1 MANRIVVDPI
11 TRIEGHLRIEADLE
25 GNTIKKA
32 YSAGTMVRGIELIL
46 KGRDPREAWAFAQ
59 RICGVCTS
67 VHALSSI
74 RAVED
79 ALEISV
85 PKNASLIRK
94 LMEGTIMVHDHVVH
108 FYQLHLLDWINPI
121 TALEANPQETAKL
134 ALTHSKAPKNS
145 VEYFNGV
152 LEKLKKLTASKQLGI
167 FTNGYWDHPDYK
179 LTPEENLLLLAHYLE
194 ALVWQSKLVQIH
206 TLFGG
211 KNPHPNY
218 LVGGVPAPINLNG
231 NAPINMDSL
240 EKVNTIIDDAIVF
253 VEEYY
258 LPDLKLIAKNYPKWF
273 EIGENLGNFLVLGEP
288 LYDSHRDNKWF
299 IPPTFIQNRDL
310 NNPQNIDYKQIKEY
324 ITHSW
329 YDYSVGDDKGL
340 HPFEGE
346 TNLHYTGPKPPFEH
360 LNTNEKYSWV
370 KAPRYKDYS
379 VETGPLARVVALY
392 ARDLHGIKAE
402 VDTLFSELNMPIEK
416 IYSTMGR
423 TLARG
428 LDAKLY
434 AHSMKKWFNELMQ
447 NIKSGDTKTANQEKW
462 QPSTWP
468 KDTKGYGIMEA
479 PRGSLSHW
487 VHIKDEKI
495 ENYQAVVPTTWN
507 ASPRDAKGQ
516 PSAYESSLLNHTLA
530 KLKEPLEILRTIH
543 SFDPCMACA
552 VHVYDKKSNKTFKV
566 KIQ

>member
-1 MANRIVVDPI
+1 MAKRIVVDPI

-25 GNTIKKA
+25 GNKIQKA

-79 ALEISV
+79 ALDIKV
-85 PKNASLIRK
+85 PKNASLVRK
-94 LMEGTIMVHDHVVH
+94 LMAGTVMVHDHVVH

-121 TALEANPQETAKL
+121 SALEADINKTAKL
-134 ALTHSKAPKNS
+134 AQSHSKAPKTS
-145 VEYFNGV
+145 VEYFSSIV
-152 LEKLKKLTASKQLGI
+152 EKLKKQSNLKQFGL
-167 FTNGYWDHPDYK
+167 FSNGYWDHPDYK
-179 LTPEENLLLLAHYLE
+179 LSPEENLLLLSHYME

-218 LVGGVPAPINLNG
+218 LVGGIPAPINLDG

-240 EKVNTIIDDAIVF
+240 EKINTIINEAINF

-258 LPDLKLIAKNYPKWF
+258 LPDLKLIAKNYPNWF
-273 EIGENLGNFLVLGEP
+273 EVGENLGNFLVLGEP
-288 LYDSHRDNKWF
+288 LYDSHRENEWF

-340 HPFEGE
+340 HPFDGE
-346 TNLHYTGPKPPFEH
+346 TNLHYTGPKPPFET

-392 ARDLHGIKAE
+392 ARDLHGMKVE
-402 VDTLFSELNMPIEK
+402 VDTLFSELNMPVEK

-434 AHSMKKWFNELMQ
+434 ANSMKKWFNELMQ
-447 NIKSGDTKTANQEKW
+447 NIKNGDTKTANQEKW
-462 QPSTWP
+462 QPSTWA
-468 KDTKGYGIMEA
+468 DDIKGYGIMEA

-487 VHIKDEKI
+487 VHIKNRKI

-516 PSAYESSLLNHTLA
+516 PSAYESSLVGHTLA
-530 KLKEPLEILRTIH
+530 KASEPLEILRTIH

-552 VHVYDKKSNKTFKV
+552 VHVYDENGKQQIKV